1 MIPSKVSGATSF
13 PGQVL
18 QTNGPTSRKNK
29 QSDWPLTLQGSI
41 PPVTLITFTSAK
53 KVTFTQTRVHKY
65 LSARTQMDDI
75 FQGSS
80 LYATSLLQ
88 VLHEDKNVAAVVG
101 IRGNWQ
107 DPPAYLAG
115 ERTGLCDKDTHT
127 KAVQVKHE
135 LDCCRSR
142 WFKQFE
148 ETYFVFIKV
157 RATLAGFLHVVAT

>member
-18 QTNGPTSRKNK
+18 QTNGPTSKKNK

-41 PPVTLITFTSAK
+41 PPVTPSTFTSAK

-88 VLHEDKNVAAVVG
+88 VLHEDKETRLLLLEFGG
-101 IRGNWQ
+101 IG
-107 DPPAYLAG
+107 
-115 ERTGLCDKDTHT
+115 RTPQPILLGKELGYVIKTHIQ
-127 KAVQVKHE
+127 K
-135 LDCCRSR
+135 LYR
-142 WFKQFE
+142 
-148 ETYFVFIKV
+148 
-157 RATLAGFLHVVAT
+157 